1 MRRGSESTTP
11 LKKSKKKTCIIIIIT
26 IIVIIIIIITIVSL
40 LFHSLFMLEPV
51 TKLFTRS
58 NNPFNSRVQ
67 YSKVL
72 VFSFSVNVYNLA
84 KIYLYFPQ
92 IYYYW

>member
-1 MRRGSESTTP
+1 MRRGSESKTP
-11 LKKSKKKTCIIIIIT
+11 LKKKKKKTCIIIIT
-26 IIVIIIIIITIVSL
+26 IIIIIIITIVSL

-58 NNPFNSRVQ
+58 NPFNSRVQ